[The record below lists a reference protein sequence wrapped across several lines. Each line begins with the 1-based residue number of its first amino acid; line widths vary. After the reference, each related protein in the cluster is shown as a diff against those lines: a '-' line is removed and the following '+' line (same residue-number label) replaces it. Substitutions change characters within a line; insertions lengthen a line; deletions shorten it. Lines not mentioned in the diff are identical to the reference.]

1 MKDIENSNNKEIAAE
16 IKQLGLNVR
25 SSVQRIG

>member
-16 IKQLGLNVR
+16 VTNRKK
-25 SSVQRIG
+25 IGIFGGT